1 MPVGF
6 TPYAR
11 HCELECAYN
20 QSAKCLKKVHK
31 KDERYCAELIVTALN
46 DVRTKQYLDAVA
58 LLSGKVVRVFQRK
71 AKTFETL
78 RDTRVDNG
86 GATTCF
92 VLTGNYCGGFKRHD
106 ITPDTIIF
114 VETNF

>member
-1 MPVGF
+1 MATGF

-11 HCELECAYN
+11 HCELESRYA
-20 QSAKCLKKVHK
+20 QSIKCLEKTHK
-31 KDERYCAELIVTALN
+31 KDVEYCKELIATALN
-46 DVRTKQYLDAVA
+46 DMRAKQYLDAVA

-78 RDTRVDNG
+78 RGTRVDNG

-92 VLTGNYCGGFKRHD
+92 VLTGNHCGGFKRHD
-106 ITPDTIIF
+106 ITPDTRIF